1 MAKLLVE
8 EIDKRHYN
16 PNIYYTSLDP
26 SARSF
31 RSKTKI
37 GKNIT
42 NSQFR
47 SVKRVNYSLADMEA
61 KLYTKKDD
69 ETHGDENIEYNAS
82 TKEAMSKFT
91 PQQIIQS
98 KRRFMELDT
107 ENVQDLVDI
116 PTLLSAISGMNKDKI
131 DSNTTTISHFNQD
144 SSSRTNRNKIDIP
157 SNLIVS
163 YRSTKP
169 PKPKKKNTNRIVA
182 LKKVLLSKRSLH
194 TYFDTMNQVERK
206 CVLENVYNKKYFKV
220 LPLITIC
227 SICGACD
234 SLTGCVSCQDKIC
247 SLKCFNIHNETRC
260 VNR

>member
-1 MAKLLVE
+1 MVRNLVE
-8 EIDKRHYN
+8 EIDKKRYN
-16 PNIYYTSLDP
+16 PNVYYTSLDP

-31 RSKTKI
+31 RSKNKI

-61 KLYTKKDD
+61 KLYMKK
-69 ETHGDENIEYNAS
+69 EDENHNDDNLEYKAS
-82 TKEAMSKFT
+82 AKEAMSKFT

-107 ENVQDLVDI
+107 ENAQDLVEI

-131 DSNTTTISHFNQD
+131 DSNTTTISHSNQD
-144 SSSRTNRNKIDIP
+144 SVSRSNRNKIEIP
-157 SNLIVS
+157 NNILVS

-169 PKPKKKNTNRIVA
+169 PKPKKKNTNRIIA

-194 TYFDTMNQVERK
+194 TYFDTMNQIERK
-206 CVLENVYNKKYFKV
+206 CILQNVYNKKYFKV

-227 SICGACD
+227 SICGGCD
-234 SLTGCVSCQDKIC
+234 SLTGCVNCHDKIC
-247 SLKCFNIHNETRC
+247 SLRCFNIHNETRC